1 MLERREERRRF
12 IEAIES
18 LLPELSG
25 LVEDARRTITEL
37 QKAATDIARAVE
49 RLTERSAAG
58 AEKEPNYGELLCAEI
73 LAYWRIGENWS
84 KTTALM
90 MLEAL
95 ADSGKGNL
103 AQWGAA
109 ELLKG
114 ETITLSRNGK
124 DASYYRLT
132 QLARDGTALKP
143 RKQDRKARAEAQGDV
158 GVDATAPHGNRASSE
173 GPRLPDPE
181 SAPPRFPISG
191 GPDESG

>member
-1 MLERREERRRF
+1 MAESEVSNGRAASSAHRLAGIWPLRAMLERREERRRF

-95 ADSGKGNL
+95 ADAGK
-103 AQWGAA
+103 A
-109 ELLKG
+109 
-114 ETITLSRNGK
+114 TSRNG
-124 DASYYRLT
+124 
-132 QLARDGTALKP
+132 
-143 RKQDRKARAEAQGDV
+143 
-158 GVDATAPHGNRASSE
+158 APQS
-173 GPRLPDPE
+173 
-181 SAPPRFPISG
+181 F
-191 GPDESG
+191 